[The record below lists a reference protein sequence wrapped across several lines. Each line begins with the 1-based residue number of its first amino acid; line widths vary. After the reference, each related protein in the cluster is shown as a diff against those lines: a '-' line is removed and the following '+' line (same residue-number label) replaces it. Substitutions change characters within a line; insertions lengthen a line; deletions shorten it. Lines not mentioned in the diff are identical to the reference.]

1 MPRTS
6 NLAIPGGLKPL
17 NALESDLISKTVVSN
32 NTDAIYPGD
41 AVILATDGSVQ
52 RAAAGEGIYGTC
64 IEIQQYKDSA
74 GVVRQNARYLPAATT
89 WTAHHQRSIIRVLP
103 ATWPGRYRVKTD
115 AAVASLTVARALS
128 GANIDLE
135 YSGADTALGLSGL
148 RGVIGGAGAG
158 SAQLRIVDFVDMPYN
173 DPTVGAFEI
182 EVVINEPQGW
192 PVLGASTTGI

>member
-1 MPRTS
+1 MARTS
-6 NLAIPGGLKPL
+6 NLAIPGGMRPL
-17 NALESDLISKTVVSN
+17 NALETDLISKTVVTSN
-32 NTDAIYPGD
+32 TEAIYPGD
-41 AVILATDGSVQ
+41 PVKLATDGSVS
-52 RAAAGEGIYGTC
+52 RADAGDAIYGVC

-74 GVVRQNARYLPAATT
+74 GVVRQNARYLPATTT

-103 ATWPGRYRVKTD
+103 AIWPGRYRIKTD
-115 AAVASLTVARALS
+115 ASVATVIVARALS

-135 YSGADTALGLSGL
+135 YSGADTALGLSGC
-148 RGVIGGAGAG
+148 RGVIGGAGTG

-192 PVLGASTTGI
+192 PVLGESTTGI